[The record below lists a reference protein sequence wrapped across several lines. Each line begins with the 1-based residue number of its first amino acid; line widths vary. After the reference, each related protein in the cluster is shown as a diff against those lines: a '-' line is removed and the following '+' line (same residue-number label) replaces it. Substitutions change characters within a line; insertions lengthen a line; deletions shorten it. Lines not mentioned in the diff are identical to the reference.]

1 MRCKEGG
8 ARDGVAR
15 RAESRIVVIFRNTTR
30 KSFYQGSWEGFVKSI
45 WSLLF
50 CKGYFAI
57 GLARQQ

>member
-15 RAESRIVVIFRNTTR
+15 RAERRIVVISRNSTR
-30 KSFYQGSWEGFVKSI
+30 KSFYQGSWGGFVKSI

-50 CKGYFAI
+50 CKGYFAT
-57 GLARQQ
+57 GLVRQQ

>member
-1 MRCKEGG
+1 
-8 ARDGVAR
+8 VAR